1 MENKYCQLLDEFV
14 EEYIELLVLKYKE
27 ETVEI
32 LVDIREQLTD
42 ENTIKLFDYHID
54 KLSELY
60 SICSSCFSKL
70 EPCVIRERHDE
81 LDFNVVEK
89 MADGFMCPVCGKH
102 YNY

>member
-1 MENKYCQLLDEFV
+1 MENKYCQLLKDFV
-14 EEYIELLVLKYKE
+14 EEYIELIGEKYKE

-42 ENTIKLFDYHID
+42 KDTIELFDYYID
-54 KLSELY
+54 KYSEAYLM
-60 SICSSCFSKL
+60 CSSCFSEL

-81 LDFNVVEK
+81 LDFDCFEDLD
-89 MADGFMCPVCGKH
+89 DGFMCPVCGKH